1 MQDARVIYVSCLHIG
16 CDGCG
21 SPNEPIAVGSSFSCI
36 YQTINQKFKT
46 DEAMGYNCQ
55 QIKMKKLLFTLSIVA
70 MTLGFSSCQQKNQPE
85 NPQTEDP
92 QEVSL
97 VGDWAATAISNYQV
111 DGPSEVLIGTATITD
126 DSYKYLSFE
135 ANGTGLMKVEN
146 DLISF
151 SWKKLSKQLML
162 YQGSEL
168 FITYD
173 ITSLTR
179 NMLILSEYDPSRTN
193 RVATTYERR

>member
-1 MQDARVIYVSCLHIG
+1 
-16 CDGCG
+16 
-21 SPNEPIAVGSSFSCI
+21 
-36 YQTINQKFKT
+36 
-46 DEAMGYNCQ
+46 MGYNCQ
-55 QIKMKKLLFTLSIVA
+55 QIKMKKLLFMLSIVA

-85 NPQTEDP
+85 NPQTEDS

-146 DLISF
+146 DIISF

-193 RVATTYERR
+193 RVATTYERRWCLLLVNFIFRPRLTPRAFFFSFCRIESGILLRLFSG